1 MKTRAHIPST
11 HMKESGVAKHAC
23 NPRAGEDETDRF
35 LDLKCRKKKR
45 TAYYQGNNPNRVQ
58 KIENL
63 WMQGR

>member
-1 MKTRAHIPST
+1 
-11 HMKESGVAKHAC
+11 MKESGVAKHAC